1 MFIHF
6 ITWWQLRTQTSRM
19 SDHIITPRMD
29 WNASDLSETFA
40 LFQRL
45 YFSVRNIKI
54 DKQLD
59 NLLLALGANGL
70 QIYNA
75 WSLDSSENNTDNVFI
90 KFQHHLEPHVNYW
103 LSRLHLQ
110 QIRQRTEETV
120 DNFVAR
126 IKLKAKK
133 CCTRDNI
140 EFEQRVILLRQSL
153 PVYDTRRSRESC

>member
-1 MFIHF
+1 
-6 ITWWQLRTQTSRM
+6 M

-29 WNASDLSETFA
+29 WNAPDLSESFA
-40 LFQRL
+40 LFQQQVRL
-45 YFSVRNIKI
+45 YFSVRNIRI

-70 QIYNA
+70 QIYNS
-75 WSLDSSENNTDNVFI
+75 WYLDSSDNNTDNVLI

-110 QIRQRTEETV
+110 QIWQRTEETI

-126 IKLKAKK
+126 IKLKAKN
-133 CCTRDNI
+133 NI
-140 EFEQRVILLRQSL
+140 EFEQRVIETIIACIRYGTVQRELLTK
-153 PVYDTRRSRESC
+153 PKT